1 MKRLDGLRRT
11 QRAWRRCGS
20 AALAAMCIV
29 ATAACGAERSH
40 EFVATTPAPLESP
53 VPSSAIVTAEPEPT
67 PPPAEEPV
75 VAPTSEAAP
84 TAISV
89 PVAPKPAAP
98 RVAAP
103 TVTRVRIPALGVD
116 APILQM
122 GVDAAGIMEIP
133 QSPSTVAWYGFTA
146 IPGTS
151 GNAVMAGHVT
161 WGGARAVFYQLQNLR
176 PGDSIE
182 VQTGNEGLRYSVQRT
197 YLVRPD
203 EADIANI
210 IGPRDGPQTL
220 TLITCGG
227 TFDSS
232 AREYD
237 HRVIVFATRI

>member
-1 MKRLDGLRRT
+1 MTRQARTASLARIRRGVAGVAIACALVAFACAAEGPQPSPSAVAT
-11 QRAWRRCGS
+11 AEATAAAVVLAPATATPEVTPVSTEPPTPEPTVAPATPSTGS
-20 AALAAMCIV
+20 AA
-29 ATAACGAERSH
+29 
-40 EFVATTPAPLESP
+40 TTPRP
-53 VPSSAIVTAEPEPT
+53 PT
-67 PPPAEEPV
+67 PR
-75 VAPTSEAAP
+75 AAP
-84 TAISV
+84 AV
-89 PVAPKPAAP
+89 V
-98 RVAAP
+98 
-103 TVTRVRIPALGVD
+103 RVRIPALGVD

-122 GVDAAGIMEIP
+122 GVDAAGVMEIP

-146 IPGTS
+146 LPGSS

-176 PGDSIE
+176 AGDAIE
-182 VQTGNEGLRYSVQRT
+182 VQTGEGGIRYAVQRT
-197 YLVRPD
+197 YLVRPE
-203 EADIANI
+203 EADIAHI

>member
-1 MKRLDGLRRT
+1 MTRQPRGT
-11 QRAWRRCGS
+11 EYAWRRGLGA
-20 AALAAMCIV
+20 AALALVLAAAAC
-29 ATAACGAERSH
+29 TAAPAREAVQEAPARLETAAPAIQTAPEGEPSGGAGE
-40 EFVATTPAPLESP
+40 EQTPAP
-53 VPSSAIVTAEPEPT
+53 TPEPAAT
-67 PPPAEEPV
+67 SSGGA
-75 VAPTSEAAP
+75 VAPR
-84 TAISV
+84 
-89 PVAPKPAAP
+89 PAAP
-98 RVAAP
+98 SAPRPPAP
-103 TVTRVRIPALGVD
+103 TVVRVRIPALAVD

-122 GVDAAGIMEIP
+122 GVDAAGVMEIP

-146 IPGTS
+146 LPGTS

-182 VQTGNEGLRYSVQRT
+182 VQTGDGGLRYAVQRT
-197 YLVRPD
+197 YLVRPE

-227 TFDSS
+227 TFDSG

>member
-1 MKRLDGLRRT
+1 MTRQPRAILAATWTRRGLVGL
-11 QRAWRRCGS
+11 AVVGAL
-20 AALAAMCIV
+20 AALACSSERPPAGRSDS
-29 ATAACGAERSH
+29 ATVE
-40 EFVATTPAPLESP
+40 ATTPALVQSP
-53 VPSSAIVTAEPEPT
+53 VDAPASTPAAPEEPT
-67 PPPAEEPV
+67 
-75 VAPTSEAAP
+75 AAP
-84 TAISV
+84 TTGPI
-89 PVAPKPAAP
+89 APAVGAPPTPRPATPRAAAP
-98 RVAAP
+98 AV
-103 TVTRVRIPALGVD
+103 VRVRIPALGVD

-122 GVDAAGIMEIP
+122 GVDAAGVMEIP
-133 QSPSTVAWYGFTA
+133 QSASTVAWYGFTA
-146 IPGTS
+146 LPGSS

-176 PGDSIE
+176 PGDAID
-182 VQTGNEGLRYSVQRT
+182 VQTGDGGIRYAVQRT
-197 YLVRPD
+197 YLVRPE